1 MSSKDTLVAL
11 LSKTELFQGLAV
23 DDIEACIPSFREY
36 RFKKGQAL
44 FVRGER
50 ATGLYLV
57 AEGRVRLAISTED
70 GRELSFR
77 HATAG
82 ELLGEIAALDGGTRS
97 ADATAL
103 TAVTTYRLDT
113 GDFRKL
119 WTARPMLSER
129 LISFLCTRLR
139 DTSGQ
144 LESIALHPMHVRL
157 ARFFLIAIG
166 DRKPAPGKRLPLELG
181 MSQGELALLLGASR
195 PKINEAL
202 SRLEETG
209 AIGRTL
215 DRIFCD
221 PLKLAKVCGSHA

>member
-1 MSSKDTLVAL
+1 MSSKEFLVSL
-11 LSKTELFQGLAV
+11 LSKTELFKGLALEH
-23 DDIEACIPSFREY
+23 IEACVPSFREAK
-36 RFKKGQAL
+36 FKKGQAL
-44 FVRGER
+44 FTRGER
-50 ATGLYLV
+50 ATGLFLV
-57 AEGRVRLAISTED
+57 AEGRVRLAIATED

-77 HATAG
+77 HATSG

-103 TAVTTYRLDT
+103 STVRAYRLDKE
-113 GDFRKL
+113 DFRKL
-119 WTARPMLSER
+119 WTARPVLSER
-129 LISFLCTRLR
+129 LISFLCSRLR
-139 DTSGQ
+139 ETSGQ

-157 ARFFLIAIG
+157 ARFFLVAIG
-166 DRKPAPGKRLPLELG
+166 NRKPVPGKRLPLDLG

-202 SRLEETG
+202 GKLEEIG

-221 PLKLAKVCGSHA
+221 PQRLAEVDGAHA

>member
-1 MSSKDTLVAL
+1 MSTKDILASL
-11 LSKTELFQGLAV
+11 LGRTELFKGLSV
-23 DDIEACIPSFREY
+23 DELSACVSSFRETKF
-36 RFKKGQAL
+36 RKGQAL

-57 AEGRVRLAISTED
+57 ADGRVRLAIATED

-77 HATAG
+77 HATEG
-82 ELLGEIAALDGGTRS
+82 ELLGEIAALDGGTRT

-103 TAVTTYRLDT
+103 TAVTAYRLDKE
-113 GDFRKL
+113 DFRKL
-119 WTARPMLSER
+119 WRERPALSER
-129 LISFLCTRLR
+129 LISFLCSRLR

-157 ARFFLIAIG
+157 ARFFLIALG
-166 DRKPAPGKRLPLELG
+166 DRKPQPGKRLPLELG
-181 MSQGELALLLGASR
+181 MSQSELALLLGASR

-202 SRLEETG
+202 GKLEETG
-209 AIGRTL
+209 AINRTM

-221 PLKLAKVCGSHA
+221 PVKLADLDGSNA

>member
-1 MSSKDTLVAL
+1 MSSKDTLVSL
-11 LSKTELFQGLAV
+11 LSRTELFKGLAV
-23 DDIEACIPSFREY
+23 DDLEACIPSFREIKF
-36 RFKKGQAL
+36 RKGQAL
-44 FVRGER
+44 FARGEP
-50 ATGLYLV
+50 ATGFFLV
-57 AEGRVRLAISTED
+57 ADGRVRLAIATED

-77 HATAG
+77 HAIAG

-103 TAVTTYRLDT
+103 TAVTAYRLDKD
-113 GDFRKL
+113 DFRKL

-129 LISFLCTRLR
+129 LIAFLCGRLR

-157 ARFFLIAIG
+157 ARFFLIAVG
-166 DRKPAPGKRLPLELG
+166 DRKAAPGKRLPLELG

-202 SRLEETG
+202 GKLEEIG

-221 PLKLAKVCGSHA
+221 PPKLAEVDGSHA

>member
-1 MSSKDTLVAL
+1 MSSKDILVAL
-11 LSKTELFQGLAV
+11 LSKTELFKGLAG
-23 DDIEACIPSFREY
+23 DDFEACVACFREAK
-36 RFKKGQAL
+36 FKKGQAL

-103 TAVTTYRLDT
+103 TAVTTYRLDKE
-113 GDFRKL
+113 DFRKL
-119 WTARPMLSER
+119 WTARSVLSER
-129 LISFLCTRLR
+129 LVSFLCGRLR

-166 DRKPAPGKRLPLELG
+166 DRKPAPGKRLPLDIG

-202 SRLEETG
+202 GKLEDAG

-221 PLKLAKVCGSHA
+221 PLKLAEVDGSHA

>member
-1 MSSKDTLVAL
+1 MSSKDILVSL
-11 LSKTELFQGLAV
+11 LSRTELFKGLAV
-23 DDIEACIPSFREY
+23 EDIEACVPSFREAK
-36 RFKKGQAL
+36 FKKGQAL
-44 FVRGER
+44 FTRGER

-57 AEGRVRLAISTED
+57 AEGRVRLAIATED

-77 HATAG
+77 HATSG

-103 TAVTTYRLDT
+103 TAVTTYRLDKE
-113 GDFRKL
+113 DFRKL
-119 WTARPMLSER
+119 WTARPVLSER
-129 LISFLCTRLR
+129 LISFLCGRLR
-139 DTSGQ
+139 ETSGQ

-157 ARFFLIAIG
+157 ARFFLVAIG
-166 DRKPAPGKRLPLELG
+166 DRKPVPGKRLPLDLG

-202 SRLEETG
+202 GKLEEIG

-221 PLKLAKVCGSHA
+221 PQKLAEVDGAHA

>member
-1 MSSKDTLVAL
+1 MSSKDILVSL
-11 LSKTELFQGLAV
+11 LSRTELFKGLALEDLEV
-23 DDIEACIPSFREY
+23 CIPSFREIKF
-36 RFKKGQAL
+36 RKGQAL

-57 AEGRVRLAISTED
+57 AEGRVRLAISTEE

-82 ELLGEIAALDGGTRS
+82 ELLGEIAALDGGVRS

-103 TAVTTYRLDT
+103 TAVTTYRLEKE
-113 GDFRKL
+113 DFRRL
-119 WTARPMLSER
+119 WTARPVLSER
-129 LISFLCTRLR
+129 LISFLCSRLR

-166 DRKPAPGKRLPLELG
+166 DRKPVPGKRLPLDLG

-202 SRLEETG
+202 GKLEEIG

-221 PLKLAKVCGSHA
+221 PLKLAEVDGSHA

>member
-1 MSSKDTLVAL
+1 MSGNETLVSL
-11 LSKTELFQGLAV
+11 LSRTELFKGLAA
-23 DDIEACIPSFREY
+23 DDLEACTTSFREAK
-36 RFKKGQAL
+36 FKKGQTL

-50 ATGLYLV
+50 ATALYLV

-77 HATAG
+77 HAVAG
-82 ELLGEIAALDGGTRS
+82 ELLGEIGALDGGTRS

-103 TAVTTYRLDT
+103 TAVTTYRLDKE
-113 GDFRKL
+113 DFCKL
-119 WTARPMLSER
+119 RTARPVLSER
-129 LISFLCTRLR
+129 LISFLCGRLR
-139 DTSGQ
+139 ETSGQ

-157 ARFFLIAIG
+157 ARFFMIAIG
-166 DRKPAPGKRLPLELG
+166 NRKPAPGKRLPLELG

-202 SRLEETG
+202 AKLEEIG

-215 DRIFCD
+215 DRILVD
-221 PLKLAKVCGSHA
+221 PLKLAEVDGSNV

>member
-1 MSSKDTLVAL
+1 MSSKDILVSL
-11 LSKTELFQGLAV
+11 LSKTELFKGLAV
-23 DDIEACIPSFREY
+23 GDIEACVPSFREAK
-36 RFKKGQAL
+36 FKKGQAL
-44 FVRGER
+44 FTCGER

-57 AEGRVRLAISTED
+57 AEGRVRLAIATED

-77 HATAG
+77 HATSG
-82 ELLGEIAALDGGTRS
+82 ELLGEIATLDVGTRS

-103 TAVTTYRLDT
+103 TAVTTYRLDKE
-113 GDFRKL
+113 DFRKL
-119 WTARPMLSER
+119 WTVRPVLSER
-129 LISFLCTRLR
+129 LIAFLCGRLR
-139 DTSGQ
+139 ETSGQ

-157 ARFFLIAIG
+157 TRFFLVAIG
-166 DRKPAPGKRLPLELG
+166 DRKPVTGKRLPLDLG

-202 SRLEETG
+202 GKLEEIG

-221 PLKLAKVCGSHA
+221 PQKLAEVDGAYA

>member
-1 MSSKDTLVAL
+1 MSSKDTLVSL
-11 LSKTELFQGLAV
+11 LSKTELFKGLALE
-23 DDIEACIPSFREY
+23 DLEACIPSFREAK
-36 RFKKGQAL
+36 FKKGQAL
-44 FVRGER
+44 FTRGER

-57 AEGRVRLAISTED
+57 AEGRVRLAIATED

-103 TAVTTYRLDT
+103 TAVTTYRLDKE
-113 GDFRKL
+113 DFRKL
-119 WTARPMLSER
+119 WTARPVLSER
-129 LISFLCTRLR
+129 LISFLCSRLR

-157 ARFFLIAIG
+157 ARFFLVAIG
-166 DRKPAPGKRLPLELG
+166 DRKPVPGKRLPLDLG

-202 SRLEETG
+202 GKLEEVG

-221 PLKLAKVCGSHA
+221 PLKLAEVDGSHA

>member
-1 MSSKDTLVAL
+1 MSSKDILVSL
-11 LSKTELFQGLAV
+11 LSRTELFKGLAV
-23 DDIEACIPSFREY
+23 ADIEACVPSFREAK
-36 RFKKGQAL
+36 FKKGQAL
-44 FVRGER
+44 FTRGER
-50 ATGLYLV
+50 ATGLFLV
-57 AEGRVRLAISTED
+57 AEGRVRLAIATED

-103 TAVTTYRLDT
+103 TAVTTYRLDKE
-113 GDFRKL
+113 DFRKL
-119 WTARPMLSER
+119 WTARPVLCER

-157 ARFFLIAIG
+157 ARFFLVAIG
-166 DRKPAPGKRLPLELG
+166 DRKPVPGKRLPLDLG

-202 SRLEETG
+202 GKLEEIG

-221 PLKLAKVCGSHA
+221 PQKLAEVDGAHA

>member
-1 MSSKDTLVAL
+1 MSTKDILASLLVR
-11 LSKTELFQGLAV
+11 TELFKGLSA
-23 DDIEACIPSFREY
+23 DEIAACVPVFREAK
-36 RFKKGQAL
+36 FKKGQAL
-44 FVRGER
+44 FVRGEA

-57 AEGRVRLAISTED
+57 AEGRVRLAIATED

-82 ELLGEIAALDGGTRS
+82 ELLGEIAALDGGTRT
-97 ADATAL
+97 ADAVAL
-103 TAVTTYRLDT
+103 TAVTAYRLDKD
-113 GDFRKL
+113 DFRKL
-119 WTARPMLSER
+119 RLERPALSER
-129 LISFLCTRLR
+129 LVSFLCSRLR

-144 LESIALHPMHVRL
+144 LESIALHPMHIRL

-181 MSQGELALLLGASR
+181 MSQSELALLLGASR

-202 SRLEETG
+202 GKLEEIG
-209 AIGRTL
+209 AINRTL

-221 PLKLAKVCGSHA
+221 PTKLADLDGSNA

>member
-1 MSSKDTLVAL
+1 MSTKDTLVSL
-11 LSKTELFQGLAV
+11 LIRTELFKGLSV
-23 DDIEACIPSFREY
+23 DELAACIPFFRETK
-36 RFKKGQAL
+36 FKKGQAL

-82 ELLGEIAALDGGTRS
+82 ELLGEIAALDGGTRT

-103 TAVTTYRLDT
+103 TAVTAYRLDKE
-113 GDFRKL
+113 DFRKL
-119 WTARPMLSER
+119 WRERPALSER
-129 LISFLCTRLR
+129 LISFLCSRLR

-181 MSQGELALLLGASR
+181 MSQSELALLLGASR

-202 SRLEETG
+202 GKLEEIG
-209 AIGRTL
+209 AINRTL

-221 PLKLAKVCGSHA
+221 PVRLADLDGSNA

>member
-1 MSSKDTLVAL
+1 MSSKDILVSL
-11 LSKTELFQGLAV
+11 LSRTELFSSLAV
-23 DDIEACIPSFREY
+23 ADLEACIPSFREIKF
-36 RFKKGQAL
+36 RKGQTL

-57 AEGRVRLAISTED
+57 AEGRVRLAIATED

-103 TAVTTYRLDT
+103 NSVTTYRLDRE
-113 GDFRKL
+113 DFRRI
-119 WTARPMLSER
+119 WIARPELSER
-129 LISFLCTRLR
+129 LISFLCGRLR

-144 LESIALHPMHVRL
+144 LESIALHAMHVRL
-157 ARFFLIAIG
+157 ARFFLVAIG
-166 DRKPAPGKRLPLELG
+166 DRKPVPGKRLPLDLG
-181 MSQGELALLLGASR
+181 MSQSELALLLGASR

-202 SRLEETG
+202 GKLEEIG

-221 PLKLAKVCGSHA
+221 PVKLAKVDGSHA

>member
-1 MSSKDTLVAL
+1 MSSKDILVAL

-23 DDIEACIPSFREY
+23 DDIEACIPSFRESK
-36 RFKKGQAL
+36 FKKGQSL

-50 ATGLYLV
+50 ATGLYVV
-57 AEGRVRLAISTED
+57 AEGRVRLAIATED

-77 HATAG
+77 HAIAG
-82 ELLGEIAALDGGTRS
+82 ELLGEIGALDGGTRS

-103 TAVTTYRLDT
+103 TAVTTYRLDKE
-113 GDFRKL
+113 DFRKL
-119 WTARPMLSER
+119 WTARPVLSER

-144 LESIALHPMHVRL
+144 LESIALHPLHVRL

-166 DRKPAPGKRLPLELG
+166 DRKPAPGKRFPLDLG

-202 SRLEETG
+202 GKLEGIG

-215 DRIFCD
+215 DQIFCD
-221 PLKLAKVCGSHA
+221 PLKLAEVDGYYD